1 MKKDQAI
8 ETNTEE
14 KMSNF
19 KRKRKNSEDVMV
31 NLKATK
37 REM

>member
-8 ETNTEE
+8 ETNTTE
-14 KMSNF
+14 KTSNF
-19 KRKRKNSEDVMV
+19 KRKRKNSEAVMV